1 MLSFIKESDERE
13 VMKMDNS
20 TLVLILMIR
29 IASTL
34 LIVSIKNNRPVQ
46 PKIRAIIFLLI

>member
-13 VMKMDNS
+13 VMTMDNT
-20 TLVLILMIR
+20 TLVLILMIL

-34 LIVSIKNNRPVQ
+34 LIVSIK
-46 PKIRAIIFLLI
+46 K